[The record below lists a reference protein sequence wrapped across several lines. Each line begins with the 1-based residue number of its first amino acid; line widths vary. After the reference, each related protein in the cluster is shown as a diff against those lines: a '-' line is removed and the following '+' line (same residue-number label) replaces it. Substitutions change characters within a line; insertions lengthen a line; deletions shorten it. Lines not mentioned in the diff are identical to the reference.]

1 MSSIKQFVK
10 SHRTLNASLGPA
22 IRLARSAR
30 PSKRARLAKAAAEMF
45 EAVEGGS
52 LIVRVPD
59 FHGSFESDARS
70 HMLRRI
76 LIDGKYEPEVVDLI
90 KKRLDRNR
98 DAIDVGANVGLFTV
112 LLAKLLSSGRVLA
125 IEPTPGA
132 LHYLR
137 RNLERNNCRRNV
149 VVFEG
154 AASNSADVV
163 VLKVISGKEEYSSS
177 GDLAHP
183 SIRNEPYGLV
193 RAAGDTVDGIV
204 EKLSMRP
211 GFIKVDTEGSEYEVL
226 LGCERTMST
235 YRPVVLCE
243 CWDDHVLTQSGGV
256 PGAVSNLLRARGYTV
271 SRPIQGELLAIP
283 EEAAQSTG
291 EPL

>member
-1 MSSIKQFVK
+1 MSLLKQFVK
-10 SHRTLNASLGPA
+10 SHRALNASLGPA
-22 IRLARSAR
+22 VRLARSAR
-30 PSKRARLAKAAAEMF
+30 PSKRARLAKAAAELF

-52 LIVRVPD
+52 LVVKVPD
-59 FHGSFESDARS
+59 FQGAFEIDSRS
-70 HMLRRI
+70 HILRRI
-76 LIDGKYEPEVVDLI
+76 LVERKYEPEVVDLI
-90 KKRLDRNR
+90 KRRLDPNR

-132 LHYLR
+132 LHNLR
-137 RNLERNNCRRNV
+137 RNLERNNCKRNV

-154 AASNSADVV
+154 AASNSADEV
-163 VLKVISGKEEYSSS
+163 VLKVISGKEEYSTS

-193 RAAGDTVDGIV
+193 SAAGDTLDCLV
-204 EKLSMRP
+204 EKLSLRP

-226 LGCERTMST
+226 LGCERTLST

-256 PGAVSNLLRARGYTV
+256 PGAVGDLLRARGYTV

-283 EEAAQSTG
+283 EETAPATG
-291 EPL
+291 DPL